1 LIKKALLIIDML
13 NDFIRKNGKLYIG
26 DVGGKIILP
35 IQREL
40 ERFRKEKDPVFYI
53 CDHHRPDD
61 KEFNLFP
68 PHCLSG
74 TEGADIIEELKP
86 SKDDFIIYKRRYSG
100 FFQTDLD
107 ITLREEGISELEL
120 VGVCS
125 NICVLYTAASA
136 RMLNYKV
143 RVLKDAVASFDQGAH
158 GFALKQMKDILGVE
172 IR

>member
-1 LIKKALLIIDML
+1 MNRKVLLVIDML
-13 NDFIRKNGKLYIG
+13 NDFIKEDGKLYIG
-26 DVGGKIILP
+26 DSGGKIILP
-35 IQREL
+35 IQKEI
-40 ERFRKEKDPVFYI
+40 ENFRKEKNLIFYI

-68 PHCLSG
+68 PHCISG
-74 TEGADIIEELKP
+74 TKGAEIIKELMPFKN
-86 SKDDFIIYKRRYSG
+86 DFIIYKRRFSG

-107 ITLREEGISELEL
+107 ISLREEEILELEL
-120 VGVCS
+120 VGVCT

-143 RVLKDAVASFDQGAH
+143 TVLKDAVASFDEQAH
-158 GFALKQMKDILGVE
+158 NFALKQMKDILGVE

>member
-1 LIKKALLIIDML
+1 MIKKALLITDML
-13 NDFIRKNGKLYIG
+13 NDFIRENGKLYIG
-26 DVGGKIILP
+26 DGGGKIISP
-35 IQREL
+35 IQKEL
-40 ERFRKEKDPVFYI
+40 EKFRKEKNPIFYI
-53 CDHHRPDD
+53 CDCHRPDD

-74 TEGADIIEELKP
+74 TEGAGIIEELKP
-86 SKDDFIIYKRRYSG
+86 LKGDFIIHKRRYSG

-120 VGVCS
+120 VGVCT

-143 RVLKDAVASFDQGAH
+143 TVLKDAVASFDQQAH
-158 GFALKQMKDILGVE
+158 DFALKQMKDVLGVE

>member
-1 LIKKALLIIDML
+1 MIKKALLIIDML
-13 NDFIRKNGKLYIG
+13 NDFIKKDGKLYIG
-26 DVGGKIILP
+26 ASGGKIILP
-35 IQREL
+35 IQKEL
-40 ERFRKEKDPVFYI
+40 ERFRKEKDLVFYI

-74 TEGADIIEELKP
+74 TEGANIIEELKP
-86 SKDDFIIYKRRYSG
+86 LQNDLIIHKRRYSG

-107 ITLREEGISELEL
+107 ISLREEGIMELEL
-120 VGVCS
+120 VGVCT
-125 NICVLYTAASA
+125 NICVLYTAVSA

-143 RVLKDAVASFDQGAH
+143 TVLKDAVASFDQRAH
-158 GFALKQMKDILGVE
+158 DFALKQMKDVLGVE

>member
-1 LIKKALLIIDML
+1 ML
-13 NDFIRKNGKLYIG
+13 NDFIRENGKLYIG
-26 DVGGKIILP
+26 DGGRKIISP
-35 IQREL
+35 IQKEL
-40 ERFRKEKDPVFYI
+40 EKLRKEKNPIFYI
-53 CDHHRPDD
+53 CDCHRSDD
-61 KEFNLFP
+61 KEFNLFL
-68 PHCLSG
+68 PHCLFG

-86 SKDDFIIYKRRYSG
+86 LRDDFIIHKRRYSG

-120 VGVCS
+120 VGVCT

-143 RVLKDAVASFDQGAH
+143 TILKDAVASFDQQAH
-158 GFALKQMKDILGVE
+158 DFALKQMKDVLGVE

>member
-13 NDFIRKNGKLYIG
+13 NDFIRENGKLYIG
-26 DVGGKIILP
+26 DGGRKIILP
-35 IQREL
+35 IQKEL

-61 KEFNLFP
+61 KEFNLFS
-68 PHCLSG
+68 PHCLPG
-74 TEGADIIEELKP
+74 TEGAGIIEELTPLKN
-86 SKDDFIIYKRRYSG
+86 DFVIYKRRYSG

-107 ITLREEGISELEL
+107 ITLREEGISKLEL
-120 VGVCS
+120 VGVCT
-125 NICVLYTAASA
+125 NICILYTAASA

-143 RVLKDAVASFDQGAH
+143 TVLKDAVASFDQEAH
-158 GFALKQMKDILGVE
+158 DFSLKQMKDILGVE

>member
-13 NDFIRKNGKLYIG
+13 NDFIRKEGKLYIG
-26 DVGGKIILP
+26 ESGKEIILP

-40 ERFRKEKDPVFYI
+40 KIFRKEENPIFYI
-53 CDHHRPDD
+53 CDHHRFDD
-61 KEFNLFP
+61 KEFKLFP
-68 PHCLSG
+68 PHCVSG
-74 TEGADIIEELKP
+74 TRGAEIIDELKP
-86 SKDDFIIYKRRYSG
+86 EHNDFIIYKRRYSG

-107 ITLREEGISELEL
+107 ISLREEGILELEL
-120 VGVCS
+120 VGVCT

-143 RVLKDAVASFDQGAH
+143 TVLKDAVASFDHEAH
-158 GFALKQMKDILGVE
+158 NFALKQMKDILGVE

>member
-1 LIKKALLIIDML
+1 ML
-13 NDFIRKNGKLYIG
+13 NDFIRENGKLYIG
-26 DVGGKIILP
+26 DSGGKIILP

-40 ERFRKEKDPVFYI
+40 ERFRKEKDLVFYI

-74 TEGADIIEELKP
+74 TEGANIIEELKP
-86 SKDDFIIYKRRYSG
+86 LKNDLIIHKRRYSG

-107 ITLREEGISELEL
+107 ISLREEGIMELEL
-120 VGVCS
+120 VGVCT
-125 NICVLYTAASA
+125 NICVLYTAVSA

-143 RVLKDAVASFDQGAH
+143 TVLKNAVASFDQGAH
-158 GFALKQMKDILGVE
+158 DFALKQMKDILGVE

>member
-1 LIKKALLIIDML
+1 MKKALLIIDML
-13 NDFIRKNGKLYIG
+13 KDFISKDGKLYIG
-26 DVGGKIILP
+26 DGGGKIILP
-35 IQREL
+35 IQKEL
-40 ERFRKEKDPVFYI
+40 KRFRKEKDPVFYI

-86 SKDDFIIYKRRYSG
+86 LKDDFIIYKRRYSG

-107 ITLREEGISELEL
+107 ISLREEGISELEL
-120 VGVCS
+120 VGVCT

-143 RVLKDAVASFDQGAH
+143 TVLKDAAASFDQGAH
-158 GFALKQMKDILGVE
+158 DFALRQMKDILGVE

>member
-1 LIKKALLIIDML
+1 LNRKVLLVIDML
-13 NDFIRKNGKLYIG
+13 NDFIKEDGKLYIG
-26 DVGGKIILP
+26 DSGGKIILP
-35 IQREL
+35 IQKEI
-40 ERFRKEKDPVFYI
+40 ENFRKEKNLMFYI

-68 PHCLSG
+68 PHCISG
-74 TEGADIIEELKP
+74 TKGAEIIKELMPFKN
-86 SKDDFIIYKRRYSG
+86 DFIIYKRRFSG

-107 ITLREEGISELEL
+107 ISLREEEILELEL
-120 VGVCS
+120 IGVCT

-143 RVLKDAVASFDQGAH
+143 TVLKDAVASFDEQAH
-158 GFALKQMKDILGVE
+158 NFALKQMKDILGVE

>member
-1 LIKKALLIIDML
+1 ML
-13 NDFIRKNGKLYIG
+13 NDFIRENGKLYIG
-26 DVGGKIILP
+26 DSGGKIILP

-40 ERFRKEKDPVFYI
+40 ERFRKEKNLVFYI

-74 TEGADIIEELKP
+74 TEGANIIEELKP
-86 SKDDFIIYKRRYSG
+86 LKNDLIIHKRRYSG

-107 ITLREEGISELEL
+107 ISLREEGIMELEL
-120 VGVCS
+120 VGVCT
-125 NICVLYTAASA
+125 NICVLYTAVSA

-143 RVLKDAVASFDQGAH
+143 TVLKDAVASFGQGAH
-158 GFALKQMKDILGVE
+158 DFALKQMKDILGVE

>member
-13 NDFIRKNGKLYIG
+13 NDFIRKDGKLYIG
-26 DVGGKIILP
+26 AIGGKIILP
-35 IQREL
+35 IQMEL
-40 ERFRKEKDPVFYI
+40 ERFRKEKDLVFYI

-74 TEGADIIEELKP
+74 TEGANIIEELKP
-86 SKDDFIIYKRRYSG
+86 LKNDLIIHKRRYSG
-100 FFQTDLD
+100 FFQSDLD
-107 ITLREEGISELEL
+107 ISLREEGIIELEL
-120 VGVCS
+120 VGVCT
-125 NICVLYTAASA
+125 NICVLYTAVSA

-143 RVLKDAVASFDQGAH
+143 TVLEDAVASFDQRAH
-158 GFALKQMKDILGVE
+158 DFALKQMKDILGVE

>member
-13 NDFIRKNGKLYIG
+13 NDFIRENGKLYIG
-26 DVGGKIILP
+26 DSGGKIISP

-40 ERFRKEKDPVFYI
+40 EKFRKKNPVFFI
-53 CDHHRPDD
+53 CDCHRPDD

-86 SKDDFIIYKRRYSG
+86 LKDDFIIHKRRYSG

-120 VGVCS
+120 VGVCT

-143 RVLKDAVASFDQGAH
+143 IVIKDAVASFDQEAH
-158 GFALKQMKDILGVE
+158 DFTLKQMKDILGVE

>member
-1 LIKKALLIIDML
+1 LIKKALLLIDML
-13 NDFIRKNGKLYIG
+13 NDFIRENGKLYIG
-26 DVGGKIILP
+26 DGGGEIISP
-35 IQREL
+35 IQKEL
-40 ERFRKEKDPVFYI
+40 EKFRKEKNPVFYI
-53 CDHHRPDD
+53 CDCHRSDD

-74 TEGADIIEELKP
+74 TEGADIIEELKAL
-86 SKDDFIIYKRRYSG
+86 KGDFIIHKRKFSG

-107 ITLREEGISELEL
+107 ISLREKGIIELEL
-120 VGVCS
+120 VGVCT

-143 RVLKDAVASFDQGAH
+143 RVLKDAVASFDKGAH